1 MNLLRTK
8 AIEKNPAADT
18 GLRRDLTA
26 FDLTMLGIGA
36 IIGAGIFVLTGVSA
50 ATQSGPAIVLSFV
63 VAGIGCACTAMAY
76 AELAASIGGCGS
88 AYGYGYAGF
97 GELPGWVIGWMLVAE
112 YAIAVS
118 AVAVGWSGY
127 FNTAI
132 QSIGT
137 WLAGHGVA
145 FGQALAGGLPHSLLH
160 GPIDPTPGIVN
171 LPAVG
176 LIAALVLL
184 LISGAKMSARAN
196 EVMVFIKLAAVAL
209 FIGIAA
215 FHVHAANWQPFIPPQ
230 ETVAGSV
237 SGFDWSMKMLDAI
250 RMWLGFDVGGATRFG
265 VPGIF
270 GGAAI
275 IFFAYLGFD
284 AVSTSAEE
292 TRNPQRDLPVG
303 IIGSLVICTALY
315 IIVSGL
321 LTGIVNYREL
331 NVPSPVAHALLQI
344 DQPLAAGIVSLGAIA
359 GLTTVCLVMYYGLT
373 RLLFAIAR
381 DGLLPRSLATLSEKS
396 RSPVRIIV
404 ISGAIMVFLSGFVS
418 LGNLASIT
426 NFATLA
432 AFVVVCAGVILLRS
446 RRPDLPRPFRS
457 PGFPYVPALGILICT
472 YLMFNLSVLTWAA
485 FAVWMSA
492 GLVIYFGYSY
502 THSALAGTGA

>member
-1 MNLLRTK
+1 MNLFRTK
-8 AIEKNPAADT
+8 AITTDASGDT
-18 GLRRDLTA
+18 GMRRDLTA

-50 ATQSGPAIVLSFV
+50 ATQTGPAIVLAFV
-63 VAGIGCACTAMAY
+63 VAGVGCACAALAY

-97 GELPGWVIGWMLVAE
+97 GEFPGWVIGWMLIAE

-118 AVAVGWSGY
+118 AVSVGWSGY
-127 FNTAI
+127 FNTLL
-132 QSIGT
+132 QSVGM
-137 WLAGHGVA
+137 
-145 FGQALAGGLPHSLLH
+145 GLPHALLH
-160 GPIDPTPGIVN
+160 GPFDATPGIIN

-176 LIAALVLL
+176 IVIALVWLL
-184 LISGAKMSARAN
+184 ASGAKVSAQAN
-196 EVMVFIKLAAVAL
+196 TIMVFIKLAAIAL
-209 FIGIAA
+209 FIGVAA
-215 FHVHAANWQPFIPPQ
+215 FHINAANWSPFIPPAEVVQ
-230 ETVAGSV
+230 HAPGS
-237 SGFDWSMKMLDAI
+237 SGIWDMKL
-250 RMWLGFDVGGATRFG
+250 LEVLVGGGEATRFG
-265 VPGIF
+265 VAGIF

-303 IIGSLVICTALY
+303 IIGSLVICTVLY

-321 LTGIVNYREL
+321 LTGIVSYKEL

-344 DQPLAAGIVSLGAIA
+344 GQNWAAGFISIGAIA

-373 RLLFAIAR
+373 RLLYAIAR
-381 DGLLPRSLATLSEKS
+381 DGLLPRGLATLSEKS
-396 RSPVRIIV
+396 RSPTRIIYV
-404 ISGAIMVFLSGFVS
+404 TGAIMVFMSGFVS
-418 LGNLASIT
+418 LGNLASLT

-432 AFVVVCAGVILLRS
+432 AFVVVCAGVILLR
-446 RRPDLPRPFRS
+446 RKHPEMARPFK
-457 PGFPYVPALGILICT
+457 VPLYPFIPLLGIVVCT
-472 YLMFNLSVLTWAA
+472 YLMLNLSVTTWAA
-485 FAVWMSA
+485 FAVWMTL

-502 THSALAGTGA
+502 SHSVLASQKP

>member
-1 MNLLRTK
+1 MSLFRTK
-8 AIEKNPAADT
+8 PVGRDVGADT
-18 GLRRDLTA
+18 GLRRDLNA

-50 ATQSGPAIVLSFV
+50 ATQTGPAIVLSFV
-63 VAGIGCACTAMAY
+63 VAGVGCACAALAY

-97 GELPGWVIGWMLVAE
+97 GEFPGWVIGWMLIAE

-118 AVAVGWSGY
+118 AVSVGWSGY
-127 FNTAI
+127 FNSAI
-132 QSIGT
+132 QSFGA
-137 WLAGHGVA
+137 WVGAPGLAA
-145 FGQALAGGLPHSLLH
+145 GLPQSLLH
-160 GPIDPTPGIVN
+160 GPLDATPGMIN

-176 LIAALVLL
+176 LVIALVWLL
-184 LISGAKMSARAN
+184 ASGAKVSARAN
-196 EVMVFIKLAAVAL
+196 EIMVFIKLAAVAL
-209 FIGIAA
+209 FIGVAL
-215 FHVHAANWQPFIPPQ
+215 FHINAANWTPFIPPT
-230 ETVAGSV
+230 EVVPGST
-237 SGFDWSMKMLDAI
+237 SGFSWDMKLI
-250 RMWLGFDVGGATRFG
+250 EVLTGGGEATRYG

-292 TRNPQRDLPVG
+292 TANPQRDLPIG
-303 IIGSLVICTALY
+303 ILGSLVICTVLY

-321 LTGIVNYREL
+321 LTGIVSYKEL
-331 NVPSPVAHALLQI
+331 NVASPVAFALQKAGSNW
-344 DQPLAAGIVSLGAIA
+344 AAGFISLGAIA

-381 DGLLPRSLATLSEKS
+381 DGLLPVSLAKLSDKS
-396 RSPVRIIV
+396 RSPVRIIYFT
-404 ISGAIMVFLSGFVS
+404 GAIMVVMSGFVS
-418 LGNLASIT
+418 LGNLASLT

-432 AFVVVCAGVILLRS
+432 AFIVVCGGVLLLRKKH
-446 RRPDLPRPFRS
+446 PEMPRPFKT
-457 PGFPYVPALGILICT
+457 PGYPFVPILGILVCG
-472 YLMFNLSVLTWAA
+472 YLMLNLSLTTWVA
-485 FAVWMSA
+485 FAVWMSI

-502 THSALAGTGA
+502 SHSVLARAGK

>member
-1 MNLLRTK
+1 MNLFRTK
-8 AIEKNPAADT
+8 AIATDPAADT
-18 GLRRDLTA
+18 GMRRDLTA

-63 VAGIGCACTAMAY
+63 VAGVGCACAAMAY

-97 GELPGWVIGWMLVAE
+97 GEFPGWVIGWMLIAE

-118 AVAVGWSGY
+118 AVSVGWSGY
-127 FNTAI
+127 FNTLI
-132 QSIGT
+132 QSLGAGIGSET
-137 WLAGHGVA
+137 LAA
-145 FGQALAGGLPHSLLH
+145 GLPHSLLH
-160 GPIDPTPGIVN
+160 GPLDATPGIVN

-176 LIAALVLL
+176 IVLALVALL
-184 LISGAKMSARAN
+184 ATGAKMSARAN

-209 FIGIAA
+209 FIGVAV
-215 FHVHAANWQPFIPPQ
+215 FHINAANWSPFIPPA
-230 ETVAGSV
+230 EVVSTAT
-237 SGFDWSMKMLDAI
+237 SGFSWDMKLLEVLA
-250 RMWLGFDVGGATRFG
+250 GGGEATRFG
-265 VPGIF
+265 VAGIF

-292 TRNPQRDLPVG
+292 TRNPQRDLPIG
-303 IIGSLVICTALY
+303 IIGSLLICTVLY

-321 LTGIVNYREL
+321 LTGIVSYREL

-344 DQPLAAGIVSLGAIA
+344 GQSWASLFISIGAIA

-381 DGLLPRSLATLSEKS
+381 DGLLPRGLATLSEKS
-396 RSPVRIIV
+396 RSPVRIIYFT
-404 ISGAIMVFLSGFVS
+404 GAIMVLMSGFVS
-418 LGNLASIT
+418 LGNLASLT

-432 AFVVVCAGVILLRS
+432 AFVVVCAGVILLR
-446 RRPDLPRPFRS
+446 RKRPDLPRPFKT
-457 PGFPYVPALGILICT
+457 PGYPFIPLLGILVCT
-472 YLMFNLSVLTWAA
+472 YLMLNLSVTTWVA
-485 FAVWMSA
+485 FAVWMTV

-502 THSALAGTGA
+502 RHSVLAQQSQ

>member
-1 MNLLRTK
+1 MSLFRTK
-8 AIEKNPAADT
+8 PVDKNPAADT
-18 GLRRDLTA
+18 GMRRDLNA

-36 IIGAGIFVLTGVSA
+36 IIGAGIFVLTGISA

-63 VAGIGCACTAMAY
+63 VAGVGCACAALAY

-97 GELPGWVIGWMLVAE
+97 GEFPGWVIGWMLIAE

-118 AVAVGWSGY
+118 AVSVGWSGY
-127 FNTAI
+127 FNSLL
-132 QSIGT
+132 QS
-137 WLAGHGVA
+137 
-145 FGQALAGGLPHSLLH
+145 FGMGLPESLLH
-160 GPIDPTPGIVN
+160 GPLDATPGIVN

-176 LIAALVLL
+176 IVLALVFLL
-184 LISGAKMSARAN
+184 ASGAKMSARAN
-196 EVMVFIKLAAVAL
+196 EIMVFIKLAAIAL
-209 FIGIAA
+209 FIGVAL
-215 FHVHAANWQPFIPPQ
+215 FHINPANWSPFIPPA
-230 ETVAGSV
+230 EVLSGAASSSIWDMKLVEVIGGS
-237 SGFDWSMKMLDAI
+237 GE
-250 RMWLGFDVGGATRFG
+250 ATRFG

-292 TRNPQRDLPVG
+292 TANPQRDLPIG
-303 IIGSLVICTALY
+303 IIGSLVICTVLY
-315 IIVSGL
+315 IVVSGL
-321 LTGIVNYREL
+321 LTGIVSYKEL

-344 DQPLAAGIVSLGAIA
+344 GQNWAAGMISIGAIA

-396 RSPVRIIV
+396 RSPVRIIYV
-404 ISGAIMVFLSGFVS
+404 TGAIMVFMSGFVS
-418 LGNLASIT
+418 LGNLASLT

-432 AFVVVCAGVILLRS
+432 AFIVVCGGVILLRRS
-446 RRPDLPRPFRS
+446 RPDLPRPFKT
-457 PGFPYVPALGILICT
+457 PGYPFIPLLGIVVCT
-472 YLMFNLSVLTWAA
+472 YLMLNLSVTTWIA
-485 FAVWMSA
+485 FAVWMSI
-492 GLVIYFGYSY
+492 GLVVYFAYSY
-502 THSALAGTGA
+502 SHSVLAQQQ